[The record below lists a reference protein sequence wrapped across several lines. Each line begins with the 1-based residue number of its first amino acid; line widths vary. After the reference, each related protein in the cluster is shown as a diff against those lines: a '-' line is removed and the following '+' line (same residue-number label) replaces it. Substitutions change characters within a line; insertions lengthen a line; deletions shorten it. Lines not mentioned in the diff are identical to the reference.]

1 MFSLDVQ
8 KVQRLCDFV
17 NFDPNKRQNVILIN
31 EKKVVGESS
40 TTRNQTKEKFVFD
53 EHARPQT
60 NHH

>member
-31 EKKVVGESS
+31 EKKVVGESNS
-40 TTRNQTKEKFVFD
+40 TRNQTKEKFVFD
-53 EHARPQT
+53 EHARP
-60 NHH
+60 